1 MGRHIRISNYLP
13 VLLLLVG
20 VGFIL
25 TKCITDDTQDSA
37 GESVDNPDKPVF
49 AAYAGSQA
57 CAGCHKDIYSTHLE
71 TAHYNTSANSGTDNV
86 LGSFE
91 KGRNRYNYNP
101 ALYIMMEKA
110 DSGLYQEVYFHGEK
124 KRSFSFDI
132 TTGSGA
138 KGQTYLYWEGNK
150 LFQLPL
156 SYFTAASQW
165 SVSPG
170 FPPDKV
176 LFDKPIT
183 SRCLECH
190 ATYATVISP
199 PDAKQEEYNKAQMI
213 LGVDCEK
220 CHGPGAVHVK
230 THQENKGDTSG
241 KHIIDPASFN
251 RQRKL
256 DMCVLC
262 HGGSMKKTEPSFS
275 FIPGKELT
283 DYFIPDTTTLHADN
297 VDVHGNQFG
306 LLKKSPCFLRSE
318 TMTCTTCHDPHKKER
333 GDLVL
338 FSSRCMNCHN
348 DQHKNFC
355 RVKPMPANIRE
366 NCIDCHMPKRPSRAV
381 TLFEEGKEVPT
392 PAMIR
397 THFISVY
404 SPETKR
410 LRSVVDQ

>member
-1 MGRHIRISNYLP
+1 MGSQFRLSNYLP
-13 VLLLLVG
+13 VLLLFVG
-20 VGFIL
+20 VGLFL
-25 TKCITDDTQDSA
+25 TKCISDDKRESA
-37 GESVDNPDKPVF
+37 GETVQQLEKPDF
-49 AAYAGSQA
+49 SAFAGSKT
-57 CAGCHKDIYSTHLE
+57 CGGCHKDIYSTHLQ
-71 TAHYNTSANSGTDNV
+71 TAHFNTSANASQDNV

-91 KGRNRYNYNP
+91 KGKNRYNYTP
-101 ALYIMMEKA
+101 ALYIMMEKT

-124 KRSFSFDI
+124 KRAFRFDI

-150 LFQLPL
+150 LFQLPI
-156 SYFTAASQW
+156 SFFSAASQW

-190 ATYATVISP
+190 ATFATVTSLP
-199 PDAKQEEYNKAQMI
+199 EAKQEEYNKAQLI

-220 CHGPGAVHVK
+220 CHGPGAAHVK
-230 THQENKGDTSG
+230 AHEENKEDTSG
-241 KHIIDPASFN
+241 KHIIDPASFS
-251 RQRKL
+251 RQQKL

-275 FIPGKELT
+275 FMPGKPLT
-283 DYFIPDTTTLHADN
+283 DFFIPDTTSLHADN

-333 GDLVL
+333 ENLVL
-338 FSSRCMNCHN
+338 YSSRCMNCHN
-348 DQHKNFC
+348 EQHGNFC
-355 RVKPMPANIRE
+355 RVKPMPANIRV

-381 TLFEEGKEVPT
+381 TLFEEGKDVPT
-392 PAMIR
+392 AAMIR

-404 SPETKR
+404 PSEKMG
-410 LRSVVDQ
+410 LRSVVD